1 MNEQSNDNSLS
12 FGEGWSEA
20 NKQSNNNSLSF
31 GEGWGEAFVCIS
43 NLSLRFQNKS
53 VFFDLNWR
61 INRGENWVL
70 GGESGSGKTALAKIL
85 SGKQSASGEVKIN
98 FAAESKLPAKVL
110 YVESWYQFKNVEG
123 VANFY
128 YQQRYTS
135 QQAKE
140 TLTVN
145 AELAHFGKE
154 ENLNFPDAEKLV
166 EALGFSGL
174 RSSQL
179 IELSSGEHKKL
190 QLVKALWLKPQLLII
205 DQPYT
210 GLDITSRKSL
220 NTLLDEVAQTGVT
233 LLLISNDE
241 ELPNVINRFAEIE
254 NGKLI
259 QLEEPKAST
268 IVKQDFERTL
278 PDFLKQAP
286 VYGSQQIAKMVD
298 VNISYGEKEVL
309 KNINWEVKAGEK
321 WLLQGPNGSGKSTL
335 LSLINGDHPQSY
347 ANELY
352 LFGKKRGSGESIW
365 DIKQHIGLISPEFHW
380 YFDANATVWESVASG
395 LYDSVGLYQTLPYT
409 KAKHVD
415 DLVAYFGLAEYKKD
429 LLSSLPL
436 GKQRLVLLA
445 RTVIKN
451 PELLIL
457 DEPCQGLDKQQTAY
471 FNQLVDELSHH
482 GMTVIYVGHFE
493 AQLPSC
499 LTKKIVLKNGE
510 VIAIEE
516 IKKYIKEEIYST
528 LVEQ

>member
-1 MNEQSNDNSLS
+1 MNNRNMNNGQSKSP
-12 FGEGWSEA
+12 FGDSD
-20 NKQSNNNSLSF
+20 
-31 GEGWGEAFVCIS
+31 EAFVYIS
-43 NLSLRFQNKS
+43 DLSLRFQNKS
-53 VFFDLNWR
+53 VFSDLNWT
-61 INRGENWVL
+61 INFGENWVL
-70 GGESGSGKTALAKIL
+70 GGKSGSGKTALAKIL
-85 SGKQSASGEVKIN
+85 TSKQNASGEVKIN
-98 FAAESKLPAKVL
+98 FDTESNLSAQVL

-154 ENLNFPDAEKLV
+154 ENLNFNDAEKLV
-166 EALGFSGL
+166 EALGFSRL
-174 RSSQL
+174 RNSQL

-210 GLDITSRKSL
+210 GLDVASRKSL
-220 NTLLDEVAQTGVT
+220 NILLDEIAKAGVT
-233 LLLISNDE
+233 LILISNDE
-241 ELPNVINRFAEIE
+241 ELPTCINRFAEIE

-259 QLEEPKAST
+259 QLDEPKETT
-268 IVKQDFERTL
+268 IVKEDFERTL
-278 PDFLKQAP
+278 PEFLRQSP
-286 VYGSQQIAKMVD
+286 VYSSNQIAKMAD
-298 VNISYGEKEVL
+298 VNISYGDKQVL

-321 WLLQGPNGSGKSTL
+321 WLLQGHNGSGKSTL

-380 YFDANATVWESVASG
+380 YFDANATVWDSVASG
-395 LYDSVGLYQTLPYT
+395 LYDSVGLFQQLPYT

-415 DLVAYFGLAEYKKD
+415 DLVAYFGLTEYKKD

-471 FNQLVDELSHH
+471 FNQLVDEFSRH
-482 GMTVIYVGHFE
+482 GMTIIYVGHFE

-510 VIAIEE
+510 VIANEE
-516 IKKYIKEEIYST
+516 IIKEQVLEEAYSI
-528 LVEQ
+528 VE

>member
-1 MNEQSNDNSLS
+1 MRQ
-12 FGEGWSEA
+12 
-20 NKQSNNNSLSF
+20 
-31 GEGWGEAFVCIS
+31 VIHIS
-43 NLSLRFQNKS
+43 NLGLRFQNKS
-53 VFFDLNWR
+53 VFSDLSWT

-85 SGKQSASGEVKIN
+85 TGKQSASGEVEIN
-98 FAAESKLPAKVL
+98 FETESNLPAQVL
-110 YVESWYQFKNVEG
+110 FVESWYQFKNVEG

-154 ENLNFPDAEKLV
+154 ENLNFSDAEKLLK
-166 EALGFSGL
+166 ALGFSGL
-174 RSSQL
+174 RDSQL

-210 GLDITSRKSL
+210 GLDIASRKSL
-220 NTLLDEVAQTGVT
+220 NTLLDNIAKAGVT
-233 LLLISNDE
+233 LILISNDE
-241 ELPNVINRFAEIE
+241 ELPTCINRFAEIE
-254 NGKLI
+254 DGKLVE
-259 QLEEPKAST
+259 LESAKEITVIKE
-268 IVKQDFERTL
+268 DFERTL
-278 PDFLKQAP
+278 PEFLKQSP
-286 VYGSQQIAKMVD
+286 IYSSSEIAKMID
-298 VNISYGEKEVL
+298 VNISYGDKQVL

-321 WLLQGPNGSGKSTL
+321 WLLQGHNGSGKSTL

-352 LFGKKRGSGESIW
+352 LFGNKRGSGESIW

-380 YFDANATVWESVASG
+380 YFDATATVWDSVASG
-395 LYDSVGLYQTLPYT
+395 LYDSVGLFQQLPYT

-415 DLVAYFGLAEYKKD
+415 ELVAYFGLTEYKKE

-457 DEPCQGLDKQQTAY
+457 DEPCQGLDKQQTAQ

-499 LTKKIVLKNGE
+499 LTKKIVLKDGE
-510 VIAIEE
+510 VIANEE
-516 IKKYIKEEIYST
+516 IIKNRILEEAYSI
-528 LVEQ
+528 VE